1 MTSTQTRGN
10 HIKHQLLMQHNLKLK
25 GFAEKYGFHYALV
38 SDVVRGI
45 NRCNYGKGKEIKDK
59 LIELIGSLD
68 PKEPT
73 ERQAA

>member
-1 MTSTQTRGN
+1 MTTNQTRGN

-25 GFAEKYGFHYALV
+25 GFAEKYNFPYTLV

-59 LIELIGSLD
+59 LIELIGALD
-68 PKEPT
+68 PEEPVD
-73 ERQAA
+73 RQAA